1 MVELWNS
8 TCGLAGLPK
17 VLRLTKQ
24 RNDNIRRRINEYG
37 HDSTFWE
44 ELFQKIVQTP
54 FLMGENGR
62 GWMVN
67 ADFVFHNDTNITRIL
82 EGRYDQSP
90 NKKDTSLTACFRGAY
105 AGMAEI
111 ERREKIAQQEGFY
124 E

>member
-17 VLRLTKQ
+17 VLKLTKQ
-24 RNDNIRRRINEYG
+24 RNDNIYRRINEYG
-37 HDSTFWE
+37 HDPMSWE
-44 ELFQKIVQTP
+44 GLFQRIVQTP
-54 FLMGENGR
+54 FLMGENDR

-67 ADFVFHNDTNITRIL
+67 ADFVFCNDTNITRIL

-90 NKKDTSLTACFRGAY
+90 NKKDTSLTACFRGVY

-111 ERREKIAQQEGFY
+111 ERREKLAEQEVFF